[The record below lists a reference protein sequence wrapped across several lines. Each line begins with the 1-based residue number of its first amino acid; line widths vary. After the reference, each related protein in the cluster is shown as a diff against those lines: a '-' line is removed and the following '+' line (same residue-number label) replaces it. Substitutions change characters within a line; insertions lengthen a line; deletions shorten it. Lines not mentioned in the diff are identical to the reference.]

1 VGGYQ
6 LLVAGDVGQ
15 DLAAGLGAFE
25 LRGTV
30 GGDVNVEYGVSDD
43 GAPPPSAFYGVPIT
57 RPVPKVAPGVDLS
70 QGTVGGEID
79 LVETVYETPDVA
91 VELSPE
97 AVREARRSALV
108 AAALNRLRERVGE
121 FIGLLLVAVLV
132 LWLAREPF
140 MRAAA
145 QLQAKPGASFLWG
158 FGSLVALPF
167 ALLFMLFVAIAVVIL
182 VSFVTLG
189 ELTGVMMT
197 LSGTTFGAVI
207 LAVTILA
214 YLVGKV
220 LVGYVA
226 GSWLIKQMA
235 PSALEGRY
243 GSFWAILVGV
253 LLFELLRAVPFF
265 GWLLGLVVVSFGF
278 GAIVSRWYEGYR
290 ANRTA
295 VEAVA

>member
-1 VGGYQ
+1 
-6 LLVAGDVGQ
+6 
-15 DLAAGLGAFE
+15 
-25 LRGTV
+25 
-30 GGDVNVEYGVSDD
+30 
-43 GAPPPSAFYGVPIT
+43 
-57 RPVPKVAPGVDLS
+57 
-70 QGTVGGEID
+70 
-79 LVETVYETPDVA
+79 
-91 VELSPE
+91 
-97 AVREARRSALV
+97 
-108 AAALNRLRERVGE
+108 
-121 FIGLLLVAVLV
+121 
-132 LWLAREPF
+132 
-140 MRAAA
+140 
-145 QLQAKPGASFLWG
+145 
-158 FGSLVALPF
+158 
-167 ALLFMLFVAIAVVIL
+167 
-182 VSFVTLG
+182 
-189 ELTGVMMT
+189 MT

-214 YLVGKV
+214 YRVGKV
-220 LVGYVA
+220 LVGYIA